1 MNNYSL
7 EPKDG
12 DFVALVKK
20 LEKKNLTTIKN
31 DIKRSNANHQSHT
44 QKEALDEMSE
54 IYDSTCVRSHS
65 YKELSSKEDLGSDC
79 KVFSSDE
86 NDSRQNGPFNNSDT
100 VHSVLKDENKSLNKT
115 ENLNLYQSVA
125 KAEKQSSTYVSSNA
139 PVDKNSTKTSQRSS
153 SFSFSSFLI
162 PACIFAFFA
171 VIVFSD
177 DPERVISLF
186 VPVFFVLIFF
196 NIFKNKTHKK

>member
-20 LEKKNLTTIKN
+20 LEKKNLTAIKN

-65 YKELSSKEDLGSDC
+65 YEELSSKEDSGSDC

-86 NDSRQNGPFNNSDT
+86 NDKCQNDAFNNSDT
-100 VHSVLKDENKSLNKT
+100 EQTDLKNEKLSSDKT
-115 ENLNLYQSVA
+115 ENLSLYHDT
-125 KAEKQSSTYVSSNA
+125 EKTEKKSPSYVSSNISA
-139 PVDKNSTKTSQRSS
+139 NKNSTNAAKRSS
-153 SFSFSSFLI
+153 SFSSFLI
-162 PACIFAFFA
+162 PAYIFAFFA